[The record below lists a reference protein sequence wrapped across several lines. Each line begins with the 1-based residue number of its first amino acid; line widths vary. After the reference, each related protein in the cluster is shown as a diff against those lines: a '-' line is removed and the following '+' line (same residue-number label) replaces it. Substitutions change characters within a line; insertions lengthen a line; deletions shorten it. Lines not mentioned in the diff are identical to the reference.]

1 MGKNFLS
8 FIDVD
13 PALDTCVRDAFVMP
27 MEDGSLGFAGI
38 RDSSLYM
45 WRWTVKRWGVVRW
58 ESSRVIDLEKLLPG
72 NIFCNNAEVVGFAEG
87 VGVAFVRIGTSLF
100 MIELKSEQVRK
111 VNKFQLFK
119 TVLPFMSF
127 YTPGTVTP
135 HLSFAFY
142 DMQIF
147 GSMERK
153 DTCCEEKN

>member
-1 MGKNFLS
+1 M
-8 FIDVD
+8 
-13 PALDTCVRDAFVMP
+13 
-27 MEDGSLGFAGI
+27 
-38 RDSSLYM
+38 
-45 WRWTVKRWGVVRW
+45 
-58 ESSRVIDLEKLLPG
+58 
-72 NIFCNNAEVVGFAEG
+72 VGFAEG

-147 GSMERK
+147 GSMERN
-153 DTCCEEKN
+153 DTCCEEKKLNI